1 MSSQGCQNYSTQV
14 EAAINRLVNIH
25 LRASYTS
32 LSLGFDFDHDNVALE
47 GVGHIFLEM
56 AEEKHRG
63 TQRLLKMQT
72 QSHGSALF
80 QDAQKP
86 PQDEWGKTQDAREA
100 AILMEKSLNQV
111 LLDLHDLHSARADPP
126 LCDFLESG
134 FLEEQVKLIQKM
146 ATT

>member
-1 MSSQGCQNYSTQV
+1 MY
-14 EAAINRLVNIH
+14 

-32 LSLGFDFDHDNVALE
+32 LSLGFDFDHDDVALE

-56 AEEKHRG
+56 AEEKHGG

-80 QDAQKP
+80 QDVQKP
-86 PQDEWGKTQDAREA
+86 SQDEWGKTQDAREA
-100 AILMEKSLNQV
+100 TILMEKSL
-111 LLDLHDLHSARADPP
+111 LDLHALHSARADPQ
-126 LCDFLESG
+126 LWDFRKSR
-134 FLEEQVKLIQKM
+134 FLEEQVKLIKKM